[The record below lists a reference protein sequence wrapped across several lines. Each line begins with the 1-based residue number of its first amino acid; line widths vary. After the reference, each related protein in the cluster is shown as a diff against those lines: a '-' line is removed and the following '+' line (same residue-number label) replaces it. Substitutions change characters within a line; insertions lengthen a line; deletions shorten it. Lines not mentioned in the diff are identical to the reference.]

1 MFVKPARPGLVIR
14 IPELYSGKNNRLR
27 PGIKE
32 ARLLPETGAD
42 VPENSYWLRRL
53 KFGDVVKTQPPQSP
67 LEALD
72 KNNVTVVEG
81 TEGGKQ

>member
-1 MFVKPARPGLVIR
+1 M
-14 IPELYSGKNNRLR
+14 
-27 PGIKE
+27 
-32 ARLLPETGAD
+32 LPEIGAD

-53 KFGDVVKTQPPQSP
+53 KSGEVVKAQPPQSP
-67 LEALD
+67 SEAPD